1 MNPLPH
7 ITHIITGLSL
17 GGAEQAL
24 LRLVRAGQ
32 GKLFN
37 NHVISLQAGGSLV
50 AAFEEA
56 GVPVYELGLNP
67 RLPNPFKLLHLISA
81 IRASKPDLV
90 QTWMY
95 HADLLGGLAAKLA
108 RRVPI
113 VWNIRNLSFDQQYP
127 NRLTQAVVR
136 LSAIASGIVPDKI
149 ISNSVAARDEHIRLG
164 YAKDRM
170 LVIPNGFDL
179 AVYAP
184 NNASRRELRE
194 ELGVSHDSLLVGLMA
209 RFDPLKDHAS
219 FVQAAALLAVE
230 FKHIH
235 FVLAGTHITWENNT
249 LRQVIED
256 AGLRHAFSLL
266 GPRADVSRIM
276 SALDL
281 LVSASV
287 SESFPNVVGEAM
299 ASGVPCVVTDVGDSR
314 ILVGDTGLVVPPRD
328 PKQLADACA
337 KVLKQSQTQR
347 LELGQAARQRIQS
360 NFSLELSL
368 ENYSR
373 LYTELIRQKQ
383 L

>member
-1 MNPLPH
+1 MTDLPR
-7 ITHIITGLSL
+7 ITHIITGLGL

-24 LRLVRAGQ
+24 LRLVRASQ

-56 GVPVYELGLNP
+56 GVPVYELGLSP
-67 RLPNPFKLLHLISA
+67 RLPNPFKLLHLISV

-113 VWNIRNLSFDQQYP
+113 VWNIRNLSFDQQNP
-127 NRLTQAVVR
+127 NRLTQALVR
-136 LSAIASGIVPDKI
+136 LNAIASRMIPDKI

-164 YAKDRM
+164 YAKDKM

-179 AVYAP
+179 ALYAP
-184 NNASRRELRE
+184 NQANRTALRE
-194 ELGVSHDSLLVGLMA
+194 ELGVSRTTLLIGLMA

-219 FVQAAALLAVE
+219 FVYAAALLAAE
-230 FKHIH
+230 FKDIH
-235 FVLAGTHITWENNT
+235 FVLAGTHITWENNI
-249 LRQVIED
+249 LRQAIED
-256 AGLRHAFSLL
+256 AGLKTMFSLL
-266 GPRADVSRIM
+266 GPRADVPRIM

-281 LVSASV
+281 LVSSSV

-314 ILVGDTGLVVPPRD
+314 ILVGDTGLVVPPKD
-328 PKQLADACA
+328 PKRLADACA
-337 KVLKQSQTQR
+337 RVLKQSQTQR

-360 NFSLELSL
+360 TFSLESAV

-373 LYTELIRQKQ
+373 MYSELIRQKQ